1 MTSCSSGFYIN
12 PYKDIENFKVKATVS
27 VVLGLGLDLF
37 MARIRIDTTP
47 SKTFRALFVAR
58 VWLPV

>member
-12 PYKDIENFKVKATVS
+12 PYKDIENFKVKAIVS

-37 MARIRIDTTP
+37 MA
-47 SKTFRALFVAR
+47 K
-58 VWLPV
+58 